1 MKWVGMLGI
10 LKRVWI
16 PLIIV
21 AVVMV
26 GGFVAYRLHK
36 MFGSHVLSAA
46 GEVEAIVPINVKRV
60 TYEVLGPAGTVGH
73 VSYLDADAQPQ
84 AADFTTLPW
93 SYTVTT
99 TLPGVFAAVVA
110 QGDSEMI
117 HCRLVVDGQVRDE
130 QSANSLNAQTFC
142 LDKAA

>member
-1 MKWVGMLGI
+1 MLGI

-16 PLIIV
+16 PLVIA

-26 GGFVAYRLHK
+26 GGFVAYRLHRI
-36 MFGSHVLSAA
+36 FGSHTVSAA
-46 GEVEAIVPINVKRV
+46 GEVESIVPINVKRV
-60 TYEVLGPAGTVGH
+60 TYEVIGPTGTGGH
-73 VSYLDADAQPQ
+73 IGYLDENAQPQ
-84 AADFTTLPW
+84 GADFVTLPW

-110 QGDSEMI
+110 QGDSNTI
-117 HCRLVVDGQVRDE
+117 SCRIVVDGQVKDE
-130 QSANSLNAQTFC
+130 ESANSFNAQTFC

>member
-1 MKWVGMLGI
+1 MLGV
-10 LKRVWI
+10 LKRMWI

-21 AVVMV
+21 SVVMV

-36 MFGSHVLSAA
+36 MFGSHTLSAA

-60 TYEVLGPAGTVGH
+60 TYEIFGPTGTVGY
-73 VSYLDADAQPQ
+73 VNYLDENAQPHE
-84 AADFTTLPW
+84 ANFATLPW
-93 SYTVTT
+93 SHTVTT

-110 QGDSEMI
+110 QGNSETI
-117 HCRLVVDGQVRDE
+117 RCRIVVDGQVRDE
-130 QSANSLNAQTFC
+130 QSANNLNAQTFC

>member
-1 MKWVGMLGI
+1 MLGI
-10 LKRVWI
+10 LKRMWI

-36 MFGSHVLSAA
+36 MFGSHALSAA
-46 GEVEAIVPINVKRV
+46 GEVEAIVPINLKRV
-60 TYEVLGPAGTVGH
+60 TYEIFGPAGTAGYVN
-73 VSYLDADAQPQ
+73 YLDENAQPHE
-84 AADFTTLPW
+84 ASFTTLPW
-93 SYTVTT
+93 SHTVTT

-110 QGDSEMI
+110 QGNSETI
-117 HCRLVVDGQVRDE
+117 RCRIVVDGQVRDE
-130 QSANSLNAQTFC
+130 QSAANLNAQTFC

>member
-1 MKWVGMLGI
+1 MLGI
-10 LKRVWI
+10 LKRTWI

-36 MFGSHVLSAA
+36 IFGSHALSPA

-60 TYEVLGPAGTVGH
+60 TYEIVGPAGTVGH
-73 VSYLDADAQPQ
+73 ISYLDADAQPQ
-84 AADFTTLPW
+84 AANFTTLPW
-93 SYTVTT
+93 SHTLTT

-110 QGDSEMI
+110 QGSSETI
-117 HCRLVVDGQVRDE
+117 RCRIVVDGQLRDE
-130 QSANSLNAQTFC
+130 QSANSFNAQTFC

>member
-1 MKWVGMLGI
+1 MLRI
-10 LKRVWI
+10 LKRMWI
-16 PLIIV
+16 PLLIV
-21 AVVMV
+21 AVVLV
-26 GGFVAYRLHK
+26 GGFAAYRLHK
-36 MFGSHVLSAA
+36 IFGSHALSPA

-60 TYEVLGPAGTVGH
+60 TYEVLGPVGTVGH

-93 SYTVTT
+93 SHTVTT

-110 QGDSEMI
+110 QGNSDTI
-117 HCRLVVDGQVRDE
+117 GCRLAVDGQLRDE
-130 QSANSLNAQTFC
+130 QSANNLNAQTFC

>member
-1 MKWVGMLGI
+1 MLGV
-10 LKRVWI
+10 LKRMWI

-36 MFGSHVLSAA
+36 MFGSHTLLAA
-46 GEVEAIVPINVKRV
+46 GEVETIVPINVKRV
-60 TYEVLGPAGTVGH
+60 TYEVFGPAGTAGY
-73 VSYLDADAQPQ
+73 VSYLDENAQPQ
-84 AADFTTLPW
+84 GANFATLPW

-99 TLPGVFAAVVA
+99 TMPGVFASVVA
-110 QGDSEMI
+110 QGNSETI
-117 HCRLVVDGQVRDE
+117 RCRIVVDGQVKDE
-130 QSANSLNAQTFC
+130 QSANSLNSQTSC